1 MTSCL
6 YLTLATY
13 PVLVSHPTPQH
24 VNLTQ
29 TATFTCNATGYNVSY
44 QWIIGSGSFPSKV
57 TGINSST
64 LVIPDVRSSD
74 DNTYTCV
81 ASNEGGNAS
90 TNATKLTV
98 TGMTIIIIVKHEC
111 QLIE

>member
-1 MTSCL
+1 ML
-6 YLTLATY
+6 LNLILATY
-13 PVLVSHPTPQH
+13 PVFVIHPTPQH

-29 TATFTCNATGYNVSY
+29 TAIFTCNATGYNVSY
-44 QWIIGSGSFPSKV
+44 QWTIASGSFPNKV
-57 TGINSST
+57 IGINSDT

-90 TNATKLTV
+90 SNATKLTV
-98 TGMTIIIIVKHEC
+98 TGMIIVYSYYRKPVS
-111 QLIE
+111 I